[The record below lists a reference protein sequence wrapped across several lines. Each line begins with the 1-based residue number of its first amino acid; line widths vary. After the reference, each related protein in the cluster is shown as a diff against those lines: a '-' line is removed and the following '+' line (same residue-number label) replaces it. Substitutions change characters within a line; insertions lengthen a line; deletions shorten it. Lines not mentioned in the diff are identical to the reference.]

1 MKKQIAFISEHAS
14 PLASLGGVDSGGQ
27 NVYVAETAKQ
37 LARMGFEVDIFT
49 RSESPRAQRIVRWFP
64 GVRVIHIKAGKETVL
79 PKEQLMQHMPEF
91 RDGMLDFILLQ
102 KKKYHLIH
110 AHFFMSA
117 MVAADL
123 KKILNIP
130 FVVTFH
136 ALGMIRRIY
145 QGKNDGF
152 PPSRID
158 VEKSVV
164 READYII
171 AECPQDEADLIEHYD
186 ADPDKIV
193 VIPCGF
199 NTEEFYPV
207 CRNTA
212 RSILRIAENEKVLL
226 QLGRMVPRKGVDNVI
241 RAVSLLKQQGCSC
254 KLVVVGG
261 ESEMAEDHPEMRRL
275 RRIAE
280 EGGVAGD
287 VIFTGRKDRYALKYF
302 YSAADIFVTTPW
314 YEPFGITPLE
324 AMACGTP
331 VIGANVGGI
340 KFSVADG
347 ETGFLVPPADAGAL
361 AEKISLLL
369 EDEELCSKMKRNGLK
384 RVNELFTWKRVC
396 DQLNELY
403 HHVIESVYTMK
414 NVDFKFGK
422 AV

>member
-49 RSESPRAQRIVRWFP
+49 RSESPHAPRIVRWFP
-64 GVRVIHIKAGKETVL
+64 GVRVIHVKAGREAVV
-79 PKEQLMQHMPEF
+79 PKEQLMHHMPQF
-91 RDGMLDFILLQ
+91 RDGMLDFMLTHR
-102 KKKYHLIH
+102 KKYQLIH

-117 MVAADL
+117 MVAADI
-123 KKILNIP
+123 KKILDIP

-152 PPSRID
+152 PASRID
-158 VEKSVV
+158 AEKSVV

-186 ADPDKIV
+186 ADADKIIT
-193 VIPCGF
+193 IPCGF
-199 NTEEFYPV
+199 NTEEFYPISR
-207 CRNTA
+207 CTA
-212 RSILRIAENEKVLL
+212 RSILRIPKDEKILL

-241 RAVSLLKQQGCSC
+241 RAVSLLKKQGCHC

-261 ESEMAEDHPEMRRL
+261 ESEVAEDHPEMRRL

-280 EGGVAGD
+280 EGDVAD
-287 VIFTGRKDRYALKYF
+287 SVIFTGRKDRYALKYF

-369 EDEELCSKMKRNGLK
+369 ENEALRSEMKQNGFR
-384 RVNELFTWKRVC
+384 RVNKLFTWKSVC
-396 DQLNELY
+396 EQLNDLY
-403 HHVIESVYTMK
+403 QHVIESVYTMK
-414 NVDFKFGK
+414 SVDFKFGK